1 MAKRRTK
8 KDAAIEEAEQNPVV
22 EVETSEEAKEAAAKL
37 AKEEAEQAEAQAAKE
52 TEEAAAK
59 LAKEEAE
66 QAEAQAAKE
75 AKEAAAKQGQTKKK
89 KTFEDLY
96 EEKKDDVI
104 VGPVA
109 EALKYY
115 IDICYK
121 QKHSDGETIA
131 SMNYNLFNTIIGALS
146 VEDKQASKAKMD
158 FINRAFLVE
167 KDGYFNTVS
176 LTRFDHFWAYG
187 NESKMGYT
195 MLVKYISGMANP
207 NTRKQ
212 KSKVLIAE
220 KMAKFLPEGIIGK
233 LETYYKV

>member
-37 AKEEAEQAEAQAAKE
+37 AKEEAEQAEAQA
-52 TEEAAAK
+52 
-59 LAKEEAE
+59 
-66 QAEAQAAKE
+66 